1 MYVVQFCNFAGWS
14 NGIDATTSHP
24 LNQNYSKLHF
34 ILEFAATI
42 ALIFRFF
49 ANLLYLKT
57 TLQNFVPTKIM
68 NSLRG
73 DTEKEQ
79 AFIRCVLLSL
89 ISPYLWLS
97 PHTDPLLPFSP
108 RFLILCYLIA
118 SILLFIWIIIQPN
131 HFTIRKVSFTVLDQV
146 IIAYAV
152 YHGQYMIP
160 LVGFSFWV
168 IIGSAFRYG
177 QFFLILSS
185 GIAAIGLLYN
195 IYFSPEWADHTYY
208 GWGFLL
214 SILIVVFYTTVFL
227 KRNDEINRK
236 LNETLSHLS
245 TLVRAD
251 NLTGLPNR
259 LAFEERLTQ
268 SIAMTKRLR
277 TYLSILYFDLDGF
290 KAINDTFGH
299 NQGDA
304 LLKDVAQH
312 VKARLRN
319 TDMLARLG
327 GDEFVIILENNSSP
341 DDAAFIASTLLDTI
355 ANIKVLGTLH
365 GSNTYITL
373 GIGASIGIAIYGPNI
388 SPEEPTVE
396 ELIQRADA
404 AMYQA
409 KQDGK
414 GCYRLEEKLHHKAV
428 RL

>member
-1 MYVVQFCNFAGWS
+1 MHA
-14 NGIDATTSHP
+14 
-24 LNQNYSKLHF
+24 
-34 ILEFAATI
+34 
-42 ALIFRFF
+42 
-49 ANLLYLKT
+49 
-57 TLQNFVPTKIM
+57 
-68 NSLRG
+68 LRG

-79 AFIRCVLLSL
+79 ALIRCVLLAF
-89 ISPYLWLS
+89 ITPYLWIS

-108 RFLILCYLIA
+108 RFIILCYLVA
-118 SILLFIWIIIQPN
+118 SIFLFIWITLKPN
-131 HFTIRKVSFTVLDQV
+131 QFTIRKIAFTVLDQV
-146 IIAYAV
+146 TIAYAV
-152 YHGQYMIP
+152 YHGQHTIP
-160 LVGFSFWV
+160 LIGFSFWV
-168 IIGSAFRYG
+168 IIGSAFRFG
-177 QFFLILSS
+177 QSFLMLSA
-185 GIAAIGLLYN
+185 GIASIGILYN
-195 IYFSPEWADHTYY
+195 IYFSPEWANHTYY

-227 KRNDEINRK
+227 KRNDETNRK

-245 TLVRAD
+245 TLARAD

-277 TYLSILYFDLDGF
+277 TYISILYFDLDGF

-304 LLKDVAQH
+304 LLKDVAHH
-312 VKARLRN
+312 VKERLRN

-355 ANIKVLGTLH
+355 AAIKIHGTLH

-388 SPEEPTVE
+388 SPVEPTVDE
-396 ELIQRADA
+396 FIQRADD

-414 GCYRLEEKLHHKAV
+414 GCYRLAKNVKP
-428 RL
+428 